1 MVHGGLSAHA
11 LSCKPY
17 LTEEGETT
25 RVNVLLRP
33 IMFSNGTNETGL
45 TTHPT
50 TTSPPPNVT
59 SSANSTTSSSFSVP
73 SCCHVLLGN
82 LTNSSSSSSTW
93 TGLPV
98 SSMHRGASTD
108 TATAMSVYFMVA
120 AVVGLLLSVAAV
132 LLFVYLI
139 KKRNFQF
146 DFPENSTSIQ
156 VLFLLGTCSLFLVT
170 AFHVHHPEHAEPF
183 VCTPL
188 VLCLSCLLAGAV
200 NLRLIRKHEIVLP
213 TWALAFVVVF
223 CTFITPMIMF
233 NRYSCMVYTDQ
244 VHRFQ
249 ATVCGNLS
257 STATT
262 TTVPLHPPDS
272 KGSRGFDTTYVF
284 IYYLTNVAAGTALF
298 SLKTSCHAKYL
309 CWTLLAIW
317 FLWTSH
323 WCMYGLVASNALL
336 TVNGYIFLI
345 LYVTP
350 SFVFSY
356 KRQGRGRRRRSSY
369 RRAMI
374 VLDGYSGSLAVTD
387 GGGGDKR
394 DLRSML
400 P

>member
-1 MVHGGLSAHA
+1 
-11 LSCKPY
+11 
-17 LTEEGETT
+17 
-25 RVNVLLRP
+25 
-33 IMFSNGTNETGL
+33 MFSNGTNETGL
-45 TTHPT
+45 TTYP
-50 TTSPPPNVT
+50 TSPPPANVT
-59 SSANSTTSSSFSVP
+59 TGSTDSTTTSSSSSFSVP
-73 SCCHVLLGN
+73 SCCHMLWGRN
-82 LTNSSSSSSTW
+82 LIAD
-93 TGLPV
+93 TG
-98 SSMHRGASTD
+98 T
-108 TATAMSVYFMVA
+108 MSVYFMVA

-139 KKRNFQF
+139 KKGNFRF
-146 DFPENSTSIQ
+146 DFPENSTSVQ
-156 VLFLLGTCSLFLVT
+156 VLFLLGTCALFLVT
-170 AFHVHHPEHAEPF
+170 AFHVHHPEHAEPS

-244 VHRFQ
+244 VYRFQ
-249 ATVCGNLS
+249 AKVCGSNLS
-257 STATT
+257 SVSTT
-262 TTVPLHPPDS
+262 TATVPLRAPGGN
-272 KGSRGFDTTYVF
+272 GSWGFDTTYVF

-309 CWTLLAIW
+309 CWTLSAVW

-350 SFVFSY
+350 SLVFSY
-356 KRQGRGRRRRSSY
+356 KRQRRGRRRSSY

-374 VLDGYSGSLAVTD
+374 VLDGYSGSLAITD
-387 GGGGDKR
+387 GGGGGKSD